1 MCKMADCKE
10 KLCSS
15 RLERNYS
22 PAGNV
27 IFKGKLK
34 RSEKKQRKPSVSHFP
49 INLEYDHS
57 S

>member
-10 KLCSS
+10 KLYSS